1 MCSRGRVSQCG
12 GMGTRRNNGPGQPP
26 SHTWTLPSCKETA
39 PRKLYRGCPHPQ
51 GTLEFL
57 LTVSSINTHLI
68 SHHLQDLRLSA
79 RYLPVLIERCLHRG
93 QRFGGLPWQLAG
105 SGMIVKGTGEILP
118 WRTAGSDFTAGF
130 YLSLSPL
137 NAAGGEQWAER
148 EGWVRITR
156 GDAEAL

>member
-1 MCSRGRVSQCG
+1 MCSQGRVSQCG

-57 LTVSSINTHLI
+57 LTVSSISTQLI

-79 RYLPVLIERCLHRG
+79 RDLPVLMERCLHRG
-93 QRFGGLPWQLAG
+93 QRFWGLPWQLAG
-105 SGMIVKGTGEILP
+105 SGMIVRGTGEILP

-137 NAAGGEQWAER
+137 NAAGGEQRAER

-156 GDAEAL
+156 GDGEAL